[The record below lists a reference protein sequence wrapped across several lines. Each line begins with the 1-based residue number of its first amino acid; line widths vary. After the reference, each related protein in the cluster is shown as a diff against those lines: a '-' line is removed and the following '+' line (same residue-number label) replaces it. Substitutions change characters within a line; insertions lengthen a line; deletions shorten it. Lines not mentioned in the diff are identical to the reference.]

1 MFNKIEDKL
10 TRFVLSVITLIMLLG
25 VGFMAV
31 RYMPPLFKLVGVM
44 ADIVG
49 IWFFIKYIR
58 FELKKKKKD

>member
-10 TRFVLSVITLIMLLG
+10 TRFVLFVIALIMLLG
-25 VGFMAV
+25 VGFMVV

-58 FELKKKKKD
+58 FEFKKKKKD